1 MSTYTLVTGASSGI
15 GRELAKI
22 CAADKRNLVLL
33 ARREAELTALADSLT
48 SEHGVKAEVLVQ
60 DLGKADAAAETR
72 DEISSRGLE
81 IDTLINNAGFGFLGT
96 FRDADPENQLDM
108 LRVNIGALTHLTR
121 LFLPPMVE
129 RGHGRILNLAS
140 MASFQPGP
148 FMAVYYA
155 TKAYVLSF
163 SEALSEELRG
173 TGVTVTAVCPG
184 VTATGFQERAQAAD
198 SRLIRL
204 GTQDAGFVANAG
216 YRAMV
221 RGKAVAIPGAMNR
234 LLSLVVRLSPRFA
247 VRRVVRYLNLG
258 GQLKKSG

>member
-22 CAADKRNLVLL
+22 CAADGRNLVLL
-33 ARREAELTALADSLT
+33 ARREAELSALADSLT
-48 SEHGVKAEVLVQ
+48 SEHGVKTEVLVQ
-60 DLGKADAAAETR
+60 DLGTADAAAETH
-72 DEISSRGLE
+72 DEISSRGLV
-81 IDTLINNAGFGFLGT
+81 IDTLINNAGFGFLGA
-96 FRDADPENQLDM
+96 FCDAEPENQLDM
-108 LRVNIGALTHLTR
+108 LRVNIVALTHLTR

-129 RGHGRILNLAS
+129 RGHGRILNVAS

-163 SEALSEELRG
+163 SEALSEELRD
-173 TGVTVTAVCPG
+173 TDVTVTALCPG

-204 GTQDAGFVANAG
+204 GMQDAGFVAKVG

-221 RGKAVAIPGAMNR
+221 RGKAVAIPGVTNR
-234 LLSLVVRLSPRFA
+234 LLTLVVRLSPRST

-258 GQLKKSG
+258 S